1 MQLIWRS
8 GREEEK
14 KVESLP
20 VSSLSSQAFNTRVD
34 KHLLGMV
41 VAWGR
46 RMELLKVTSI
56 LFV

>member
-1 MQLIWRS
+1 M
-8 GREEEK
+8 G
-14 KVESLP
+14 SLP
-20 VSSLSSQAFNTRVD
+20 VSSLSSQVFNTKVE
-34 KHLLGMV
+34 KHLLGMM